1 MIIIKRH
8 KGLGDTVAAIAET
21 VGIKTLVESITE
33 DCGCGKRQESLN
45 NPDLLI
51 NKLFYGTKQD
61 IEVLRGQSEGSGE
74 EKREPKRD

>member
-21 VGIKTLVESITE
+21 VGIKALVENITD
-33 DCGCGKRQESLN
+33 DCGCQERQASLN

-61 IEVLRGQSEGSGE
+61 IEVLRGQPEGSRE
-74 EKREPKRD
+74 EA

>member
-1 MIIIKRH
+1 MIIIRNH

-33 DCGCGKRQESLN
+33 DCGCGQRQESLN

-51 NKLFYGTKQD
+51 NKMFYGTKQD
-61 IEVLRGQSEGSGE
+61 IEVLRSQPEGSGE

>member
-1 MIIIKRH
+1 MIIIRNH
-8 KGLGDTVAAIAET
+8 KGLGDTIAAVASAI
-21 VGIKTLVESITE
+21 GIEKTEN
-33 DCGCGKRQESLN
+33 CGCQERQDSLN

-61 IEVLRGQSEGSGE
+61 IEVLRSQSEGSGE

>member
-1 MIIIKRH
+1 MIILKRH

-21 VGIKTLVESITE
+21 VGIKALVEAVTE
-33 DCGCGKRQESLN
+33 DCGCEERQEALN

-74 EKREPKRD
+74 EA

>member
-1 MIIIKRH
+1 MIVIKRH

-21 VGIKTLVESITE
+21 TGIATLVNAAIK
-33 DCGCGKRQESLN
+33 DCGCKERQEALN
-45 NPDLLI
+45 NPELLI

-74 EKREPKRD
+74 EA